1 MEKLL
6 DRLISIIG
14 EEAKLFEKFLELLE
28 SQQSALIES
37 DADKIND
44 VTADLQRIV
53 TSSQQLERDRAG
65 AVENIRNLDCAKGNL
80 DVAKICEMADGQ
92 RAIQLKNLRET
103 ILGLYSRIEETR
115 MRNGLLVEQSSDQI
129 RHTLEVL
136 GRVPAQKQAYGNLG
150 NVRTEYNP
158 IGINRSI

>member
-14 EEAKLFEKFLELLE
+14 EEARLFEKFLELLE
-28 SQQSALIES
+28 YQQTALIES
-37 DADKIND
+37 DADKINE

-53 TSSQQLERDRAG
+53 ANSQQLEQDRAA
-65 AVENIRNLDCAKGNL
+65 AVENIRNRNGAEADLN
-80 DVAKICEMADGQ
+80 VAKICEMADGQ
-92 RAIQLKNLRET
+92 RAIQLTNLRET
-103 ILGLYSRIEETR
+103 ILGLYARIEETR
-115 MRNGLLVEQSSDQI
+115 MRNGLLVEQSSEQI

-150 NVRTEYNP
+150 RVRSDYNP
-158 IGINRSI
+158 IGINRRV